1 MSDTFP
7 KEVREAMISAVIEN
21 IGPVVGNPEYLAR
34 PGNVERL
41 EARRRNAA
49 ASHVDAALSA
59 LEAAGWVCVPKAPTE
74 AMISAGAC
82 VWDNYP
88 GYRIGYKHSF
98 TGDFS
103 PALGGPRPSD
113 FYAAMLA
120 ASRKE
125 KDDA

>member
-1 MSDTFP
+1 MAESSLFP
-7 KEVREAMISAVIEN
+7 TETH
-21 IGPVVGNPEYLAR
+21 L
-34 PGNVERL
+34 PGM
-41 EARRRNAA
+41 
-49 ASHVDAALSA
+49 DAALSA

-125 KDDA
+125 KPDV

>member
-1 MSDTFP
+1 MARAMW
-7 KEVREAMISAVIEN
+7 VRFTQDHHE
-21 IGPVVGNPEYLAR
+21 PESFLTWDELPDHVR
-34 PGNVERL
+34 DMERI
-41 EARRRNAA
+41 RT
-49 ASHVDAALSA
+49 DAALSA

-113 FYAAMLA
+113 FYAAMLT

-125 KDDA
+125 KPDV